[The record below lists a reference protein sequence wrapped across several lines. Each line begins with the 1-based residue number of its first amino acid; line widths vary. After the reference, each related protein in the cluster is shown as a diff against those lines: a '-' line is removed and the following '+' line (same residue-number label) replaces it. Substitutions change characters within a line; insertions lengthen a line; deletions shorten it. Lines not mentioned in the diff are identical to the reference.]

1 MKSVKLFSIV
11 PLLFLASFLSFFE
24 PLFTNHSSIEN
35 EKISSWA
42 DSVISTM
49 TLEQK
54 IAQLMVI
61 RLHSDKDSLY
71 NDTIT
76 KYIKKYQFG
85 GVCFFKSTPYRQ
97 ILMTNRVQ
105 SVSGIPLM
113 VTIDGEWGLS
123 MRLDSTL
130 IFPRQLALGAIQ
142 NDDLIYQMGKEFARQ
157 FLRMG
162 IHVNFAPVA
171 DVNINSKNPVINSR
185 SFGEN
190 PAKVAQKAY
199 EYMRGMEENGLM
211 SSAKHFP
218 GHGDTDS
225 DSHYSLPV
233 IKQSRKRIET
243 IEFFPFKYLI
253 KKGISSIM
261 VGHLMVPAIDSTK
274 NLSSC
279 LSKIFVQQILVDELG
294 FKGLIFTDGLE
305 MKGVTSYFKPGEIE
319 VKAINAGCDIM
330 LLPPDPAIAVA
341 TVKAAVDSNIIPL
354 EIINQKCLKVLKAKE
369 KWGMNKFTPIK
380 TENIY
385 TDLVTDS
392 TIFLLNQI
400 CKASITLLKNDANL
414 IPIKSGTYKSIAS
427 LSIGATNKTVFQNQ
441 LSFSNRISHFQ
452 IKSQPNTKEM
462 KFMIDTLKNFDL
474 VIIGIQ
480 GLSQSPN
487 KNYGYTNE
495 SNQLIDSISKK
506 SKVIVTVFGNPYSL
520 AFIKKTDSLNTLLLA
535 YNPLDEMQIAA
546 ANVITGAAVVNGKL
560 PVSVTSKIKYGQ
572 GIEIKEKSSTSFG
585 SPLNHELPLKYFN
598 RIDTFVN
605 TCIKQKVFPGCQIAA
620 IYKGDFILF
629 KSYGFHDYSKKIAV
643 QNTDIYDLASVTKIM
658 ATTLAIMKLYD
669 DDKID
674 IHEKISTYLPYLKG
688 SNKESI
694 TIQEAMNHVSGL
706 KAWIPFYKDY
716 IKPDVYKQYFKNK
729 ADSVFYIQVCDSMFT
744 KPEVKNLIMQLI
756 INSPL
761 GEKNKYVYSDLG
773 FILLREVVE
782 SITKMNIEDYLEQTF
797 YKPMGLNTIGYNP
810 LKRFPKKQIPP
821 TEEDKE
827 FRRRLVRGFVHDP
840 AAALFGGVSGHA
852 GLFSNAYDVAMIAQM
867 LLNEGV
873 YNGTRYLKASTVRTF
888 TSKTPIQ
895 AINHRRGLG
904 FDKPVEDKNL
914 ESPCSNYASLRSF
927 GHSGFTGTFFWV
939 DPEYDLVY
947 VFLSNRVHPDA
958 ENKAI
963 TRLSVRSEIQSM
975 LYKAIISAE
984 K

>member
-1 MKSVKLFSIV
+1 MKSLKFFNVLPIIFLFSTVSLFQPINSIHNYSENDKLF
-11 PLLFLASFLSFFE
+11 
-24 PLFTNHSSIEN
+24 
-35 EKISSWA
+35 SWA
-42 DSVISTM
+42 DSVLARM

-61 RLHSDKDSLY
+61 RLHSDKDSVY

-85 GVCFFKSTPYRQ
+85 GVCFFKSTPYKQ
-97 ILMTNRVQ
+97 ILMTNSVQ
-105 SVSGIPLM
+105 SVSNIPLM

-123 MRLDSTL
+123 MRLDSTT

-142 NDDLIYQMGKEFARQ
+142 NNDLIYQMGKEFARQ

-190 PAKVAQKAY
+190 PAMVAQKAY

-233 IKQSRKRIET
+233 IKQSPKRIET

-279 LSKIFVQQILVDELG
+279 LSKIFVQQILIDELG

-305 MKGVTSYFKPGEIE
+305 MRGVTAYFKPGEIE
-319 VKAINAGCDIM
+319 VQAINAGCDIM
-330 LLPPDPAIAVA
+330 LLPPDPAVAVA

-354 EIINQKCLKVLKAKE
+354 EIINQKCLKILKAKE
-369 KWGMNKFTPIK
+369 KWGINKFTPVK

-385 TDLVTDS
+385 RDLTNDS
-392 TIFLLNQI
+392 TLLLLKKL
-400 CKASITLLKNDANL
+400 CEASITLLKNDDNL
-414 IPIKSGTYKSIAS
+414 IPVKAGSFKSIAS
-427 LSIGATNKTVFQNQ
+427 LSMGSNVKTEFQNQ
-441 LSFSNRISHFQ
+441 LSYSNRISHFQ
-452 IKSQPNTKEM
+452 IKSQPSAKEM
-462 KFMIDTLKNFDL
+462 KSIIDTLKNFEL
-474 VIIGIQ
+474 VIIGIH
-480 GLSQSPN
+480 GLSQTPN
-487 KNYGYTNE
+487 KNYGITAE
-495 SNQLIDSISKK
+495 ENQLIDSISKK
-506 SKVIVTVFGNPYSL
+506 SQIIVAVFGNPYSIGFL
-520 AFIKKTDSLNTLLLA
+520 KKSDTLNTLLLA
-535 YNPLDEMQIAA
+535 YNPLEEVQVAA
-546 ANVITGAAVVNGKL
+546 ANVITGAMSVNGQL
-560 PVSVTSKIKYGQ
+560 PVTITPKLKYGQ
-572 GIEIKEKSSTSFG
+572 GVEIKEKKSVSFS
-585 SPLNHELPLKYFN
+585 SPLEHQLPLKYFN
-598 RIDTFVN
+598 RIDSFVN
-605 TCIKQKVFPGCQIAA
+605 VCIKQKVFPGCQIAA
-620 IYKGDFILF
+620 VYNGEFVLF

-669 DDKID
+669 EDKID
-674 IHEKISTYLPYLKG
+674 IHEKLSTYLPYLKG
-688 SNKESI
+688 SNKENI

-706 KAWIPFYKDY
+706 RAWIPFYKDF
-716 IKPDVYKQYFKNK
+716 INPDVYSQYFKNT
-729 ADSVFYIQVCDSMFT
+729 ADSVFNIQICDSMYT
-744 KPEVKNLIMQLI
+744 KPEVKTLI
-756 INSPL
+756 IQSIIDSPL
-761 GEKNKYVYSDLG
+761 GDKNKYVYSDLG

-782 SITKMNIEDYLEQTF
+782 VITKMKMEDFLEENF
-797 YKPMGLNTIGYNP
+797 YKPMGLNTMGYNP
-810 LKRFPKKQIPP
+810 LKRFPKNRIPP
-821 TEEDKE
+821 TEKDVE
-827 FRRRLVRGFVHDP
+827 FRKKVVQGYVHDP
-840 AAALFGGVSGHA
+840 AAALLGGISGHA

-867 LLNEGV
+867 FLNEGV
-873 YNGTRYLKASTVRTF
+873 YNDKRYLKASTVRTF
-888 TSKTPIQ
+888 TAKTPVQ
-895 AINHRRGLG
+895 AFNHRRGLG
-904 FDKPVEDKNL
+904 FDKPVADKNF
-914 ESPCSNYASLRSF
+914 EGPCSNYASMSSF

-939 DPEYDLVY
+939 DPEYKLVY

-958 ENKAI
+958 ENKLI
-963 TRLSVRSEIQSM
+963 TKLSVRSEIQSM
-975 LYKAIISAE
+975 LYKAIIDAE